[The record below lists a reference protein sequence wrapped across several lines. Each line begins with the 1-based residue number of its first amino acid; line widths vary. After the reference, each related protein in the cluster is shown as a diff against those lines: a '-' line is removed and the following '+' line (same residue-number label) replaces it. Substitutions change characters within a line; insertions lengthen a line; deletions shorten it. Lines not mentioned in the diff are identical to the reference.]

1 MKGLND
7 PTRVACSS
15 VGKAPK
21 SEIDN
26 WRSTF
31 HGGFSISSLLRRNL
45 SYYLTKPV
53 EAKISFIPKVRE
65 MPIPREE
72 KI

>member
-1 MKGLND
+1 MKGSND

-15 VGKAPK
+15 VGKAPG

-31 HGGFSISSLLRRNL
+31 HGGLSISSLLRRNL
-45 SYYLTKPV
+45 RYYLTKPV

>member
-15 VGKAPK
+15 VGKAPE
-21 SEIDN
+21 SEIDS
-26 WRSTF
+26 WCSTF
-31 HGGFSISSLLRRNL
+31 HGGFSISSLLKRNL

-53 EAKISFIPKVRE
+53 EAKISLIPKVRE